1 MANVL
6 SWLSVAARTCV
17 VSFIDVRGIRHS
29 AEVQADSLFEAVVLG
44 VRVFRNDPWI
54 ERIGPA
60 TVLDVEIREPA
71 TKHSVSLQQVERYLD
86 GASSS
91 PNVGVRK
98 AKLKNLLVQKG

>member
-6 SWLSVAARTCV
+6 SSTAVGVRTCV
-17 VSFIDVRGIRHS
+17 VSFTDVRGIRHA

-44 VRVFRNDPWI
+44 VRVFRNDPWV
-54 ERIGPA
+54 ERIPPA

-71 TKHSVSLQQVERYLD
+71 TKHSVSLRQVERYLD

-91 PNVGVRK
+91 PNEGVRK
-98 AKLKNLLVQKG
+98 AKLKNLLIENR

>member
-1 MANVL
+1 M
-6 SWLSVAARTCV
+6 AARTCV

-54 ERIGPA
+54 DRIGPA

-71 TKHSVSLQQVERYLD
+71 TKHSASLQQVERYLD

-91 PNVGVRK
+91 PNEGVRK